1 VTGLRVTGLRVTGRH
16 AAARR
21 VAARRATAPVRV
33 AVPVAAAIA
42 AVAVTGCSAQSSGT
56 PSVPASKAVALTTSP
71 PASRPAA
78 TTRAATVPS
87 AASTPAAA
95 STSPATP
102 VPASPAGQPQ
112 GALTAKVTIL
122 GAGSGLVP
130 GGPAV
135 RFRVTVTN
143 RSAQTYSN
151 VLPLV
156 SLGHCTC
163 TANTLFPAGTLQERE
178 STSNVWMTIPYDV
191 EGFGADYLKVSE
203 PGGIQMISPG
213 GVASFE
219 YRVALKPATSAQ
231 VTTGQAALD
240 VTLIALPGHTPI
252 GAAPSASAPIAVQ
265 SGQPPA

>member
-1 VTGLRVTGLRVTGRH
+1 MNIATPSSTF
-16 AAARR
+16 
-21 VAARRATAPVRV
+21 ARRAATPARV
-33 AVPVAAAIA
+33 AVPVAAAFA
-42 AVAVTGCSAQSSGT
+42 
-56 PSVPASKAVALTTSP
+56 AVALTACSAPSPAAPTVTASKAAALATSAP
-71 PASRPAA
+71 PSSPATPPPTAPSTPAA
-78 TTRAATVPS
+78 TTS
-87 AASTPAAA
+87 AAAGPASTAPAA
-95 STSPATP
+95 P
-102 VPASPAGQPQ
+102 VPASPAAQAQ

-156 SLGHCTC
+156 SLGHCSC
-163 TANTLFPAGTLQERE
+163 TANTLFPAGSLQERE
-178 STSNVWMTIPYDV
+178 STSNVWQTIPYDV
-191 EGFGADYLKVSE
+191 EGFGTDYLKVSE
-203 PGGIQMISPG
+203 PGGIQLISPG

-231 VTTGQAALD
+231 VTGGQGALD

-252 GAAPSASAPIAVQ
+252 GRAPAASAPIDVQ